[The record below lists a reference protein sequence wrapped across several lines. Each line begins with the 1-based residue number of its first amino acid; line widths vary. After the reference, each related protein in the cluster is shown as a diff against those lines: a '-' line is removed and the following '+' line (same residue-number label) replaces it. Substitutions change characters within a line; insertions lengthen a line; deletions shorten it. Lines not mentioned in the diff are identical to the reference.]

1 MAPFGGDPLP
11 VLSLQVVSLPLPRGT
26 LLCFPCCSLVEL
38 PLFELKTA
46 VGCIPLGVN
55 LKVWCMSIC
64 WDKHSPW
71 SQTVVMRPPIYLS
84 MVLVI
89 FIQLHPKISW
99 ENKNPLGISP
109 YRCMLQPSFF
119 SQPQLKPFV
128 RSARR
133 MSGTVGMAWWPAA
146 FWGILSLGGLSGLA
160 LGCRPAL
167 RSAAIWH
174 RGSTIGLVS

>member
-71 SQTVVMRPPIYLS
+71 SQTVVMRRPIYLS
-84 MVLVI
+84 IYLSMALGI

-99 ENKNPLGISP
+99 EIKNPLGFSP
-109 YRCMLQPSFF
+109 YRCIMQPSFF
-119 SQPQLKPFV
+119 AQPQLKPFARSV
-128 RSARR
+128 RRIF
-133 MSGTVGMAWWPAA
+133 GTVGMPGWRSAS
-146 FWGILSLGGLSGLA
+146 LCSLGLGGPSGLV
-160 LGCRPAL
+160 LGCRPVR
-167 RSAAIWH
+167 RSAAI
-174 RGSTIGLVS
+174 